1 MQGQNDQQDHR
12 HLLVIMQGQDD
23 LQDHRHL

>member
-1 MQGQNDQQDHR
+1 MQGQNGQQDHR
-12 HLLVIMQGQDD
+12 HLWVIMQGQND